1 MVALGPSRLAPVDV
15 KRVGLGKKERKME
28 FLSYENLTK
37 GIDRDYEIEEATMKA
52 MIHAECKDFFDGM
65 AKIITGYASTGQDLK
80 LMAFFEMMENG
91 CNRSIEFLA
100 ERGQESDGG
109 GASG

>member
-1 MVALGPSRLAPVDV
+1 MVASRSFRLAPVDA
-15 KRVGLGKKERKME
+15 KRVGLGKRREME
-28 FLSYENLTK
+28 SLSYENLTK
-37 GIDRDYEIEEATMKA
+37 GIDRDHEVEEATMKA
-52 MIHAECKDFFDGM
+52 MIRVECKEFFDGM

-100 ERGQESDGG
+100 ERSQVSDGG
-109 GASG
+109 DPRG

>member
-1 MVALGPSRLAPVDV
+1 
-15 KRVGLGKKERKME
+15 ME
-28 FLSYENLTK
+28 NLSYENLTR
-37 GIDRDYEIEEATMKA
+37 GLDREHKIEEATLKS
-52 MIHAECKDFFDGM
+52 MIHSEHKEFFDGM

-100 ERGQESDGG
+100 ERGQESDGE

>member
-1 MVALGPSRLAPVDV
+1 
-15 KRVGLGKKERKME
+15 LGKKERKME
-28 FLSYENLTK
+28 SLSYENLTK
-37 GIDRDYEIEEATMKA
+37 GLDRDHEVEEATMKA
-52 MIHAECKDFFDGM
+52 MIYAECREFFDGM

-100 ERGQESDGG
+100 ERSSGSGG
-109 GASG
+109 EDARG